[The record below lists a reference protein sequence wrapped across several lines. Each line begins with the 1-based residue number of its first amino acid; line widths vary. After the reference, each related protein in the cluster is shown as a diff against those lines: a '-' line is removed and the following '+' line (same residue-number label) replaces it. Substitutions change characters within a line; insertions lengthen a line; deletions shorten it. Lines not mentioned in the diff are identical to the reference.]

1 MCVMQIRAYSD
12 RYRLGFW
19 CKFLHLF
26 FAGLYAFV
34 LPTIC
39 FGAEA
44 TPGHPHAR
52 AHFVF
57 VEPLAEVHSE
67 LAVAPHRDLPGACHS
82 HSADPTPLSE
92 DDSPAPVG
100 RSVPSQLVLSSL
112 MNIGAVA
119 SVLPPNADTTEF
131 PVWLTD
137 IFETS
142 FHALVPTPPP
152 RPASIISTP
161 QWG

>member
-1 MCVMQIRAYSD
+1 MQILGRSG
-12 RYRLGFW
+12 RYRFGFW
-19 CKFLHLF
+19 CKVLHLF
-26 FAGLYAFV
+26 LAGLYAFV
-34 LPTIC
+34 LPMIC

-57 VEPLAEVHSE
+57 AEPPTEAHSE
-67 LAVAPHRDLPGACHS
+67 LETVAHKHLAGACHA
-82 HSADPTPLSE
+82 HNADSLPQSK
-92 DDSPAPVG
+92 DDPQVPVG

-112 MNIGAVA
+112 VNIGAVA
-119 SVLPPNADTTEF
+119 SVLPPNADTTDF

-152 RPASIISTP
+152 RLSHISVSCP
-161 QWG
+161 SL